1 MHILYMVQ
9 YFNSPDDPGGS
20 RAYEF
25 ARRWAAV
32 GHRVTLLA
40 GDLNH
45 KTLTTIRLPTVPPVG
60 VRVVRVKTY
69 NRIRGSYARRI
80 ANFLSYAM
88 GAILK
93 SLTISQVDV
102 VYASSTPLTTGAA
115 GFIVALLKRARFVF
129 EVRDL
134 WPESAVVAGVLKR
147 GLFVRLIEQV
157 ERFLYVRAD
166 TLVALSAGIQTGI
179 IERGGAASKVV
190 LVPNGM
196 DDWMVDMPLEPTANF
211 PLDTQHHFVGTYIGA
226 LGRWN
231 SLETVLETAK
241 ILEGSRIRFLIVGDG
256 DHRDELRHHAARLG
270 LTNTTFHGPVPKN
283 QVLGYLAAS
292 DVSVMCTWPHPFLG
306 TVLQNKI
313 FDYMAASRPIVA
325 AVHGELAAL
334 IETADCGWV
343 VSPGDPIALA
353 RVCLELASTDPSVL
367 RRKGANGREFVER
380 HYRRSHL
387 ADRALAAATSTVHH
401 PPDPTPHY
409 SVEP

>member
-45 KTLTTIRLPTVPPVG
+45 KTLSTITSPTVAPDG
-60 VRVVRVKTY
+60 VRVVRVRTY
-69 NRIRGSYARRI
+69 NRIRGSYASRI
-80 ANFLSYAM
+80 ANFLSYAI
-88 GAILK
+88 GATVK
-93 SLTISQVDV
+93 ALTISRADV

-115 GFIVALLKRARFVF
+115 GFIVAYLTRSRFVF

-134 WPESAVVAGVLKR
+134 WPESAVVAGVLRR
-147 GLFVRLIEQV
+147 GLFVRLIERV
-157 ERFLYVRAD
+157 ERFLYARAD
-166 TLVALSAGIQTGI
+166 TLVALSAGIQAGI
-179 IERGGAASKVV
+179 IERGGPASKVV

-196 DDWMVDMPLEPTANF
+196 DDWMVDMPIEPVANF
-211 PLDTQHHFVGTYIGA
+211 PVDAAQHFVCTYIGA

-231 SLETVLETAK
+231 SLETLLEAAK
-241 ILEGSRIRFLIVGDG
+241 ILEGSRVRFLIVGDG
-256 DHRDELRHHAARLG
+256 DHRDELRRHAARLG
-270 LTNTTFHGPVPKN
+270 LTNTVFHGPVPKN

-292 DVSVMCTWPHPFLG
+292 DVCVMCTWPHPFLG

-334 IETADCGWV
+334 IDTADCGWV
-343 VSPGDPIALA
+343 VSPGDPDAFA
-353 RVCLELASTDPSVL
+353 RICLDLASTDASVL

-387 ADRALAAATSTVHH
+387 ADRALAAVTSTM
-401 PPDPTPHY
+401 PPSPDSPAHY
-409 SVEP
+409 SLEP

>member
-40 GDLNH
+40 GNLNH
-45 KTLTTIRLPTVPPVG
+45 KTLSTITSPTIAPDG
-60 VRVVRVKTY
+60 VRVVRVRTY
-69 NRIRGSYARRI
+69 NRIRGSYAKRI
-80 ANFLSYAM
+80 ANFLSYAI
-88 GAILK
+88 GATLR
-93 SLTISQVDV
+93 SLTISRVDV

-115 GFIVALLKRARFVF
+115 GFIVSLLKRARFAF

-134 WPESAVVAGVLKR
+134 WPESAIVAGVLNR
-147 GLFVRLIEQV
+147 GLFVRVIERV
-157 ERFLYVRAD
+157 ERFLYARAD
-166 TLVALSAGIQTGI
+166 TLVALSAGIQAGI
-179 IERGGAASKVV
+179 IERGGAAGKVV

-196 DDWMVDMPLEPTANF
+196 DDWMVDLPIEPIADF
-211 PLDTQHHFVGTYIGA
+211 PLDTEQHFVCTYIGA

-231 SLETVLETAK
+231 SLETMLEAAK
-241 ILEGSRIRFLIVGDG
+241 ILEGSRVRFLIVGDG
-256 DHRDELRHHAARLG
+256 DHRDELKRHAARLG
-270 LTNTTFHGPVPKN
+270 LTNTAFHGPVPKN

-292 DVSVMCTWPHPFLG
+292 HVCVLCTWPHPFLG

-343 VSPGDPIALA
+343 VAPGAPDALA
-353 RVCLELASTDPSVL
+353 RICLDLASTDASVL

-387 ADRALAAATSTVHH
+387 ADRALAAVTSTMHR
-401 PPDPTPHY
+401 PPDSTAHY
-409 SVEP
+409 SLEP